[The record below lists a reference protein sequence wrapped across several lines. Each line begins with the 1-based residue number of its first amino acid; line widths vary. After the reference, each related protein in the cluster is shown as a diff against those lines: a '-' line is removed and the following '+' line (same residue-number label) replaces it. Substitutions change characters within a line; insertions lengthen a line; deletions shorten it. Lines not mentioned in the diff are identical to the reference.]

1 MTTPSRSNSR
11 TELRRIRVALAT
23 CLIGAVSLVAGAG
36 GCFDPLI
43 FNPAFV
49 NQFEGGL
56 FPFVPGRKNDLLL
69 IRTVNTTNVTMRFL
83 VTIERTRILSSGPDG
98 GAINESETT
107 ELFTIP
113 GSKSNE
119 SGTLFDCSAENP
131 ISRIGLGENINRPD
145 TEPGIFVGGVGDIE
159 QGFGVP
165 PNINPLSRDAGD
177 FKCGDTVVFEAFT
190 SANAPGGFKV
200 RAFVLDADTQP
211 INTTRDTFT
220 AAAEFLRDRPT
231 EN

>member
-1 MTTPSRSNSR
+1 MRLT
-11 TELRRIRVALAT
+11 RIRIAIAT
-23 CLIGAVSLVAGAG
+23 CMMCVATLLVGAG

-43 FNPAFV
+43 LNPAFV
-49 NQFEGGL
+49 NQFQGGL
-56 FPFVPGRKNDLLL
+56 FPFVPGRSNDLLL
-69 IRTVNTTNVTMRFL
+69 VRTVNTTNVTMRFL
-83 VTIERTRILSSGPDG
+83 VTIERSRILSSGPNG

-107 ELFTIP
+107 ELFTTP

-119 SGTLFDCSAENP
+119 SGALFDCSAENP
-131 ISRIGLGENINRPD
+131 IARIGLGQNINRPD

-177 FKCGDTVVFEAFT
+177 FKCGDTVIFEAFT
-190 SANAPGGFKV
+190 SANAPGGFKI

-211 INTTRDTFT
+211 VNTARDTFT
-220 AAAEFLRDRPT
+220 VAAGFLRDRPA